1 MSNRL
6 LIERDSSNSSV
17 IQTTG
22 TSTGLGRV
30 LVKEVVRRGDYV
42 IASARKIESI
52 KDLET
57 NTGDEDDIKQKGT
70 VDILVLSTTGPK
82 AIIFLFDLF

>member
-1 MSNRL
+1 MTQS
-6 LIERDSSNSSV
+6 I
-17 IQTTG
+17 G

-30 LVKEVVRRGDYV
+30 LVKEVVERGDYV

-57 NTGDEDDIKQKGT
+57 NTGEEDDNKLKGI
-70 VDILVLSTTGPK
+70 VAILIS
-82 AIIFLFDLF
+82 